1 MNVKMIIGFQICL
14 PLGLFLSMYWTRL
27 LGFFLSFSAF
37 TIPFLALIFT
47 GQMAG
52 EKFDALEQSEK
63 NLIVWEWLLYPVGT
77 ALYFFTFLFYWAF
90 RRLRRRYF
98 ETKAQRYQ
106 PQCFEANHTLL
117 EFVICYK
124 TAKTHAIEKSLQKTE
139 QLQLMRTVTNTEQAN
154 NMLDEDRREA
164 EEFQQPTFL

>member
-1 MNVKMIIGFQICL
+1 MFRTILLTLNLIATVSLAIFFCVKDKKTMNVKMVIGFQICL

-98 ETKAQRYQ
+98 ETKAQRY
-106 PQCFEANHTLL
+106 
-117 EFVICYK
+117 
-124 TAKTHAIEKSLQKTE
+124 
-139 QLQLMRTVTNTEQAN
+139 
-154 NMLDEDRREA
+154 
-164 EEFQQPTFL
+164 